1 MHICRR
7 GVVAGW
13 ILPLLLVATSASEP
27 ASALD
32 YPSHPVRLISDSAPG
47 SAIDVSMRIIAERL
61 SQVWGQQAVV
71 INQPGAGGAIAAHA
85 AAAAVPDGYTLFMP
99 ALSAFVALPG
109 KSDNLPIVVPRDFTP
124 IGYLGG
130 APLFITA
137 APWVGVKTLP
147 ELIALAKKEPGKLAY
162 GANGVGRLTHL
173 TGELLQSRAGIKLLM
188 VPYSGGT
195 TQVLNDMMGGRIALT
210 FDSYSGIAGAV
221 ASGNAHPLA
230 VASLQR
236 LASFPDVPT
245 VAETLPDFAA
255 IGWQVLVAPAGTPEA
270 IVQKGNADLVKATSA
285 AEVRER
291 LAQFGREAIAM
302 SPTQTLAFIHN
313 EQKTWAPIL
322 KQIGTAN

>member
-1 MHICRR
+1 MRGYRR
-7 GVVAGW
+7 VAAGW
-13 ILPLLLVATSASEP
+13 IWLLPLLAVSAPATAQ
-27 ASALD
+27 D

-47 SAIDVSMRIIAERL
+47 SAIDVTMRIIAERL

-85 AAAAVPDGYTLFMP
+85 AATAAPDGYTLFMP

-109 KSDNLPIVVPRDFTP
+109 KADNLPIVVPRDFTP

-130 APLFITA
+130 APLFITV

-147 ELIALAKKEPGKLAY
+147 DLIALAKREPGKLAY

-221 ASGNAHPLA
+221 SAGKALPLA

-236 LASFPDVPT
+236 VASFPDVPT
-245 VAETLPDFAA
+245 VAETLPGFAA
-255 IGWQVLVAPAGTPEA
+255 VGWQVLVAPAGTPDA
-270 IVQKGNADLVKATSA
+270 IVHKANADLLRVTSA
-285 AEVRER
+285 ADVRER

-302 SPTQTLAFIHN
+302 SPAQTLAFIQN
-313 EQKTWAPIL
+313 EQKTWAPIV

>member
-1 MHICRR
+1 MLSFCPA
-7 GVVAGW
+7 V
-13 ILPLLLVATSASEP
+13 
-27 ASALD
+27 ASAQAQY

-47 SAIDVSMRIIAERL
+47 SAIDVTMRIIAERL
-61 SQVWGQQAVV
+61 STVWGEQAVV

-109 KSDNLPIVVPRDFTP
+109 KADNLPIIVPRDFSP

-130 APLFITA
+130 APLFITV

-147 ELIALAKKEPGKLAY
+147 ELIALAKKGPGKLAY

-210 FDSYSGIAGAV
+210 LDSYSGIAGAV
-221 ASGNAHPLA
+221 AAGKVRPLA
-230 VASLQR
+230 VASLKR
-236 LASFPDVPT
+236 VPNFPDVPT
-245 VAETLPDFAA
+245 VAETLPGFAA
-255 IGWQVLVAPAGTPEA
+255 VGWQVLVAPAGTPDA
-270 IVQKGNADLVKATSA
+270 IVQKANAALLEVTSA
-285 AEVRER
+285 ADVRER
-291 LAQFGREAIAM
+291 LAQFGREEEAM
-302 SPTQTLAFIHN
+302 SPAQTLAFIQN

-322 KQIGTAN
+322 KQIGGTP

>member
-1 MHICRR
+1 MRGCRR
-7 GVVAGW
+7 VAAGW
-13 ILPLLLVATSASEP
+13 ILLLPMLAVSAPATAQ
-27 ASALD
+27 D

-47 SAIDVSMRIIAERL
+47 SAIDVTMRIIAERL

-85 AAAAVPDGYTLFMP
+85 AAAAAPDGYTLFMP

-109 KSDNLPIVVPRDFTP
+109 KADNLPIVVPRDFTP

-130 APLFITA
+130 APLFITV

-147 ELIALAKKEPGKLAY
+147 ELIARAKQEPGKLAY

-221 ASGNAHPLA
+221 SAGKALPLA

-236 LASFPDVPT
+236 VASFPDVPT
-245 VAETLPDFAA
+245 VAETLSGFAA
-255 IGWQVLVAPAGTPEA
+255 VGWQVLVAPAGTPDA
-270 IVQKGNADLVKATSA
+270 IVHKANADLLKVTSA
-285 AEVRER
+285 ADVRER
-291 LAQFGREAIAM
+291 LAKFGREEIAM
-302 SPTQTLAFIHN
+302 SPAQTLAFIQN
-313 EQKTWAPIL
+313 EQKTWAPIV

>member
-1 MHICRR
+1 MKGCRR
-7 GVVAGW
+7 RLLAASLFLLALLMAGV
-13 ILPLLLVATSASEP
+13 P
-27 ASALD
+27 AHAQS
-32 YPSHPVRLISDSAPG
+32 YPSHPVRLISDSAPS
-47 SAIDVSMRIIAERL
+47 SAIDVTMRIIAAGL
-61 SQVWGQQAVV
+61 SKVWGQQAVV

-85 AAAAVPDGYTLFMP
+85 AAAAAPDGYTLFMP

-109 KSDNLPIVVPRDFTP
+109 KADNLPIEVPRDFTP

-195 TQVLNDMMGGRIALT
+195 TAVLNDMMGGRIALT

-221 ASGNAHPLA
+221 AAGKARPLA
-230 VASLQR
+230 VASLKR
-236 LASFPDVPT
+236 LANFADVPT
-245 VAETLPDFAA
+245 AAETLPGFTAV
-255 IGWQVLVAPAGTPEA
+255 GWQVLVAPASTPDA
-270 IVQKGNADLVKATSA
+270 IVHKANADLLKVTGA
-285 AEVRER
+285 ADVRQR
-291 LAQFGREAIAM
+291 LAQFGREAEAM
-302 SPTQTLAFIHN
+302 SPAETLAFIQS
-313 EQKTWAPIL
+313 EQKLWAPIV
-322 KQIGTAN
+322 KQIAGAR

>member
-1 MHICRR
+1 MLSICP
-7 GVVAGW
+7 A
-13 ILPLLLVATSASEP
+13 A
-27 ASALD
+27 ASAQAQS

-47 SAIDVSMRIIAERL
+47 SAIDVTMRIIAERL
-61 SQVWGQQAVV
+61 STVWGEQAVV

-109 KSDNLPIVVPRDFTP
+109 KADNLPIVVPRDFSP

-130 APLFITA
+130 APLFITV

-147 ELIALAKKEPGKLAY
+147 DLIALAKKEPGKLAY

-210 FDSYSGIAGAV
+210 LDSYSGIAGAV
-221 ASGNAHPLA
+221 AAGKVRPLA

-236 LASFPDVPT
+236 VANFPDVPT
-245 VAETLPDFAA
+245 VAETLPGFAA
-255 IGWQVLVAPAGTPEA
+255 VGWQVLVAPAGTPDA
-270 IVQKGNADLVKATSA
+270 IVQKANAALLKVTSA
-285 AEVRER
+285 ADVRQR
-291 LAQFGREAIAM
+291 LAQFGREEEAM
-302 SPTQTLAFIHN
+302 SPADTLAFIQN
-313 EQKTWAPIL
+313 EQRTWAPIL
-322 KQIGTAN
+322 KQIGRTP

>member
-1 MHICRR
+1 
-7 GVVAGW
+7 VAQ
-13 ILPLLLVATSASEP
+13 
-27 ASALD
+27 D

-47 SAIDVSMRIIAERL
+47 SAIDVTMRIIAERL
-61 SQVWGQQAVV
+61 GKVWGQQAVV

-85 AAAAVPDGYTLFMP
+85 AAGAAPDGYTLFMP

-109 KSDNLPIVVPRDFTP
+109 NSDNLPIEVPRDFTP

-130 APLFITA
+130 APLFVTV

-147 ELIALAKKEPGKLAY
+147 ELIALAKQEPGKLAY

-221 ASGNAHPLA
+221 SAGKALPLA

-236 LASFPDVPT
+236 VASFPDVPA
-245 VAETLPDFAA
+245 VAETLPGFAA
-255 IGWQVLVAPAGTPEA
+255 VGWQVLVAPAGTPDA
-270 IVQKGNADLVKATSA
+270 IVHKANADLLKVTSA
-285 AEVRER
+285 ADVRER
-291 LAQFGREAIAM
+291 LAKFGREEIAM
-302 SPTQTLAFIHN
+302 SPAQTLAFIQN
-313 EQKTWAPIL
+313 EQKTWAPIV

>member
-1 MHICRR
+1 MRGYRR
-7 GVVAGW
+7 VAAGW
-13 ILPLLLVATSASEP
+13 ILLLPMLAISAPATAQ
-27 ASALD
+27 D

-47 SAIDVSMRIIAERL
+47 SAIDVTMRIIAERL

-85 AAAAVPDGYTLFMP
+85 AAAAAPDGYTLFMP

-109 KSDNLPIVVPRDFTP
+109 KADNLPIVVPRDFRP

-130 APLFITA
+130 APLFITV

-147 ELIALAKKEPGKLAY
+147 DLIARAKQEPGKLAY

-221 ASGNAHPLA
+221 SAGKALPLA

-236 LASFPDVPT
+236 VVSFPDVPT
-245 VAETLPDFAA
+245 VAETLPGFAA
-255 IGWQVLVAPAGTPEA
+255 VGWQVLVAPAGTPDA
-270 IVQKGNADLVKATSA
+270 IVHKANADLLKVTSA
-285 AEVRER
+285 ADVRER
-291 LAQFGREAIAM
+291 LAQFGREEIAM
-302 SPTQTLAFIHN
+302 SPAQTLAFIQN
-313 EQKTWAPIL
+313 EQKTWAPIV